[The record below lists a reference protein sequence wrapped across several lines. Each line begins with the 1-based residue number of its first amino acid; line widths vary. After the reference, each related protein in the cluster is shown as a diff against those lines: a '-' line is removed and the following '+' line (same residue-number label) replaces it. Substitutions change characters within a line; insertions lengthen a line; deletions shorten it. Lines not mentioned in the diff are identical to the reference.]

1 MDILNIKNVSKFVR
15 LNAGIVAVLGNKEI
29 DRFVPYY
36 RVDRHYVVAV
46 ITATA
51 EALGFWEK
59 QGTGTYHRDGDKLY
73 IGLSFS
79 SIEPKW
85 FDILTNNQ
93 DMTVRGL
100 EWVYPWDEGWYP
112 MDNQKELLMSSKN
125 GYRLGWSADNIP
137 PRPKADVPAPQ
148 PVVCEVKV
156 NINDQKVIDKWLNEV
171 CKSLD
176 HYFDYSDD
184 ISVFKA
190 GKLAYEK
197 AMELGRSQGINNPE
211 SVYRLWLKSK

>member
-1 MDILNIKNVSKFVR
+1 MDILNIKEVKKFIR

-29 DRFVPYY
+29 DRSVPYY

-51 EALGFWEK
+51 EALNFWQK
-59 QGTGTYHRDGDKLY
+59 QGAETYYRDGDKLY

-79 SIEPKW
+79 NIEPEW
-85 FDILTNNQ
+85 FDALINNQ
-93 DMTVRGL
+93 DAVVRGL
-100 EWVYPWDEGWYP
+100 DWAYPWDEGWHQ
-112 MDNQKELLMSSKN
+112 MGGQKGLLMSSKN
-125 GYRLGWSADNIP
+125 AYRLGWSADNIP
-137 PRPKADVPAPQ
+137 PRPKTETETVTVQ
-148 PVVCEVKV
+148 PVVSTV
-156 NINDQKVIDKWLNEV
+156 NVNSQKVVDKWINEV
-171 CKSLD
+171 CKNLD

-197 AMELGRSQGINNPE
+197 AMAAGRNQCISEP
-211 SVYRLWLKSK
+211 